1 MNYQEVLNWM
11 FTQLPVYQ
19 REGKSAYKANLDNTY
34 ALMKVLNYP
43 YKAFESV
50 HIAGTNG
57 KGSCAHMLASVF
69 QEQGYKTGLY
79 TSPHLKDY
87 RERIK
92 INGKVIPEG
101 FVIDFIQKYRAHFEK
116 IQASFFEMTV
126 GLAFAYFAEQK
137 VDIAIIETGLGGR
150 LDSTNIIT
158 PILSVITNIG
168 MDHTQFLGASMQAI
182 ATEKAGIIKQNIPV
196 IIGEHQQATDDVF
209 KGVAERKGAPI
220 TFAQDVVDIQKEGQK
235 YTALVNKGLEQTLSF
250 NLPLLGSYQQQN
262 VCTVV
267 AAALAMQIPPV
278 FIERGLEKVLD
289 NTNLQGRWQVLHAQP
304 LCIADTA
311 HNKEGLTYVMKQ
323 LKALKYKTLHIVLA
337 VVNDK
342 SLHDIL
348 PLFPTDAVYYFS
360 QADIPRA
367 MPVQDL
373 MAAAK
378 GFNMSGEAFA
388 SVKEAY
394 NSALQTADNKDV
406 MFVGGSTFT
415 VAEVL

>member
-1 MNYQEVLNWM
+1 MTYSEVLEWM

-19 REGKSAYKANLDNTY
+19 RQGKSAYKANLDNTH
-34 ALMKVLNYP
+34 ALMELLDHP
-43 YKAFESV
+43 YKTFKSV

-92 INGKVIPEG
+92 INGAMIPKD
-101 FVIDFIQKYRAHFEK
+101 FVIDFIQKYRSHFEN

-126 GLAFAYFAEQK
+126 GLAFAYFAEQE

-168 MDHTQFLGASMQAI
+168 MDHTQFLGVSMQAI
-182 ATEKAGIIKQNIPV
+182 ATEKAGIIKQSIPV
-196 IIGEHQQATDDVF
+196 IIGEHQQDTDDVF
-209 KGVAERKGAPI
+209 KGIAKRKGTSV
-220 TFAQDVVDIQKEGQK
+220 TFAQDVVDIYKTGQK
-235 YTALVNKGLEQTLSF
+235 YTAVAKDVSKPLSF
-250 NLPLLGSYQQQN
+250 DLPLPGNYQQHN

-267 AAALAMQIPPV
+267 AVALAMQISPTC
-278 FIERGLEKVLD
+278 IEQGLEKVLD
-289 NTNLQGRWQVLHAQP
+289 NTNLQGRWQILNKKP
-304 LCIADTA
+304 LCIVDTA

-323 LKALKYKTLHIVLA
+323 LKSLKYKCLHIVLA

-342 SLHDIL
+342 SLQDIL
-348 PLFPTDAVYYFS
+348 PLFPTDALYYFS

-367 MPVQDL
+367 LPVQDL
-373 MAAAK
+373 MVAAK
-378 GFNMSGEAFA
+378 MFNMRGVACS

-394 NSALQTADNKDV
+394 NSALKQAGDQDIV
-406 MFVGGSTFT
+406 FVGGSTFT

>member
-69 QEQGYKTGLY
+69 QEKGYKTGLY

-92 INGKVIPEG
+92 INGEVISKD
-101 FVIDFIQKYRAHFEK
+101 FVIDFIQKYRTHFEK

-158 PILSVITNIG
+158 PVLSVITNIG
-168 MDHTQFLGASMQAI
+168 MDHTQFLGTSMPAI
-182 ATEKAGIIKQNIPV
+182 AAEKAGVIKQNIPV

-209 KGVAERKGAPI
+209 IDVAEQKGAPI
-220 TFAQDVVDIQKEGQK
+220 TFAQDIVDIQKEGQK
-235 YTALVNKGLEQTLSF
+235 YTAIANSLGHSLSF
-250 NLPLLGSYQQQN
+250 DLPLLGSYQQQN
-262 VCTVV
+262 VCTVI
-267 AAALAMQIPPV
+267 AAALAMQMPPV

-289 NTNLQGRWQVLHAQP
+289 NTNLQGRWQILKKQP

-311 HNKEGLTYVMKQ
+311 HNKEGLVYVMRQ
-323 LKALKYKTLHIVLA
+323 LKALEYKHLHIVLA

-342 SLHDIL
+342 ALDTVL
-348 PLFPTDAVYYFS
+348 PLFPTDAIYYFS

-367 MPVQDL
+367 LPVEDLVVSAKKFNMRGKAFSSVKLAYNEAVKNASNQDL
-373 MAAAK
+373 
-378 GFNMSGEAFA
+378 
-388 SVKEAY
+388 V
-394 NSALQTADNKDV
+394 
-406 MFVGGSTFT
+406 FVGGSTFT
-415 VAEVL
+415 VAEVV